1 MVGEGPYTMDGDKHA
16 NLVCIIVNG
25 KGKKSFMALAT
36 GVEKVDK
43 KDCLSLFLFLIK
55 RFW

>member
-1 MVGEGPYTMDGDKHA
+1 MVGEGPYTMDGDKNA
-16 NLVCIIVNG
+16 NLVCMIVNG